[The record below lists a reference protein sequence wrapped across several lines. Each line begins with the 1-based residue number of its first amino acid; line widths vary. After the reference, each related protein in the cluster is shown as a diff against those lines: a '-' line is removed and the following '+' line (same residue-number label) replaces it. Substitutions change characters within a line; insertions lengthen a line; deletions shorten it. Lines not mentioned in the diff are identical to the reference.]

1 MKRQSK
7 LQKLVSVFNSTDTE
21 LKVKK
26 IYIDLV
32 FSEGI
37 TFELAMRGTVFSQKT
52 FVFLLIT
59 KLTFVIAFFFFKG
72 IYSTEKPEV

>member
-37 TFELAMRGTVFSQKT
+37 TFELAMCGAVFSQKMSS
-52 FVFLLIT
+52 FIN
-59 KLTFVIAFFFFKG
+59 
-72 IYSTEKPEV
+72 Y